1 MIDDPVL
8 IAVILLLVGLI
19 VLLGGALLRA
29 RKMNRQL
36 VSGINQISGNFSL
49 WDEHARLV
57 LFNQHFQEDL
67 GAAASSVQ
75 RRATFEHYIR
85 TRVDNDLVPQANG
98 DKEAWIKERLKSYRE
113 PAGAFE
119 IELGDQCW
127 HLVSERRTS
136 DGGVV
141 IFGVDISEMK
151 SAQAIGL
158 ESEQK
163 FRDFASAAADWFWE
177 ADADHRISYV
187 SENIHR
193 LTGMRA
199 PDVIGKRRD
208 QTAATSDDPEL
219 WAPHLETLARRE
231 PFREFTFRR
240 RLPGRPLLWTA
251 ISGVPHFTPD
261 GQFAG
266 YRGVGR
272 NVTELVTARQALEG
286 SEAKARQLAHSAQE
300 ARIAAEAADS
310 AKSEFLASMSHEFR
324 TPLNAILGFGQLL
337 TLEGQN
343 TLSATQ
349 REYLVMIM
357 QSGDHLLSLI
367 SEILDLASIEA
378 GQLRMSM
385 TALDPQDIA
394 EDVVKTMQ
402 PVAAKSDIKL
412 NFDAHLLEQRIKADP
427 KRLKQILLNL
437 VSNAIKYNKPNGTVD
452 VRLSEAD
459 GIIRISVEDTGNGI
473 AEELHSQIFAPFNRL
488 GAERSGIEG
497 AGIGLALCKR
507 LVTMMGG
514 EIGADSVLGAGST
527 FWVAFPSEPALKRSL
542 SQPRVAS

>member
-1 MIDDPVL
+1 MNDPA
-8 IAVILLLVGLI
+8 IIVGLFLIFGI
-19 VLLGGALLRA
+19 VLMLGIALVRA
-29 RKMNRQL
+29 NQRNRQL

-49 WDEHARLV
+49 WDEQGRLV
-57 LFNQHFQEDL
+57 LFNQRFADDL
-67 GAAASSVQ
+67 GNAVGAVPPGS
-75 RRATFEHYIR
+75 TFEHYIR
-85 TRVDNDLVPQANG
+85 TRVENGLVPESRDDAEG
-98 DKEAWIKERLKSYRE
+98 WIEQRLEHYRK

-119 IELGDQCW
+119 IRMGEDSW
-127 HLVSERRTS
+127 NLVSERRTNQ
-136 DGGVV
+136 GGVV
-141 IFGVDISEMK
+141 IYGVDISALK
-151 SAQAIGL
+151 AAQKTAF

-163 FRDFASAAADWFWE
+163 FRDFASSAADWFWE
-177 ADADHRISYV
+177 TDADHRFSYV
-187 SENIHR
+187 SENIQR
-193 LTGMRA
+193 LTGMR
-199 PDVIGKRRD
+199 PGDIIGKRRD
-208 QTAATSDDPEL
+208 QTAETSDDPAL
-219 WAPHLETLARRE
+219 WATHNDTIGRRE
-231 PFREFTFRR
+231 PFREFTIRR
-240 RLPGRPLLWTA
+240 RIADGPFLWTA
-251 ISGVPHFTPD
+251 ISGVPHFAPD

-300 ARIAAEAADS
+300 DRIAAEAADS

-349 REYLVMIM
+349 REYLAMIM

-367 SEILDLASIEA
+367 NEILDLASIEA

-394 EDVVKTMQ
+394 QDVVKTMQ
-402 PVAAKSDIKL
+402 PVAAKADIKL
-412 NFDAHLLEQRIKADP
+412 NFDARVLEQRIKADP

-452 VRLSEAD
+452 VTLSEAD
-459 GIIRISVEDTGNGI
+459 GIIRISIEDTGNGI

-527 FWVAFPSEPALKRSL
+527 FWVTFPAEPALESSL